1 MTTKLTLTVDK
12 ETIEQAK
19 KYAKEQGRSLS
30 NIVENYL
37 KLLSAKEQQMKPD
50 GDLKMIKSLRG
61 SLKPPEGLDDKKT
74 LEEELAKK
82 YLDA

>member
-30 NIVENYL
+30 SIVENYL
-37 KLLSAKEQQMKPD
+37 KLLSSKDRNIKESSDSKI
-50 GDLKMIKSLRG
+50 IKSLKG
-61 SLKPPEGLDDKKT
+61 SLKLPKDLDYKKARQDS
-74 LEEELAKK
+74 LMKK
-82 YLDA
+82 YLND